1 MKLSEIEKFQFSN
14 SFVSWKKFAST
25 VSGNIQKSQYSISFT
40 NWKKLRNPSRATLTN
55 LNFHI
60 FLWIRKKFEVQ
71 PKTQIWNSP
80 IFPIHERD
88 GILGFWMLPETLLAK
103 FSQLTKD
110 LENWNFWISLNF
122 VFCQVLRTVFRS

>member
-1 MKLSEIEKFQFSN
+1 MKLSEIEKFQFFN
-14 SFVSWKKFAST
+14 SFESWKKFAST

-80 IFPIHERD
+80 IFPIQERD

-122 VFCQVLRTVFRS
+122 VFCQVVRTVFRS